1 MNHLVI
7 ILVAALSLLCFSCR
21 QNAAKQ
27 DAFDEQIAFIENNP
41 QLYLSKIDTTRYKEI
56 RNAETATE
64 FLLAYL
70 TRNYIDVTCYPPKP
84 LLLESIRIFRKN
96 HLNQQQL
103 EALFLL
109 AGIYRR
115 ENDLTNELQTIEQSI
130 GIANREDDKEWLF
143 HLYSY
148 LGDMYLRKYNTM
160 KYVRYQTIANQ
171 CIKDIPYEEMSLS
184 TRVQVAK
191 SLLYIDH
198 HEKAYRLLQAI
209 ENNISE
215 SNIYSPQV
223 YCLQGIALYKMEQWS
238 PCIEKVQKILPLIQT
253 NEQKF
258 VCHSILTYC
267 YYHINDT
274 VNAGKH
280 KGLAMSYDEDAATS
294 LIEIEFYKLCAEFAR
309 QNHNGEEETA
319 CLHKTVERYETML
332 DSLGGES
339 LDEAIQAYT
348 RIYEKGIYE
357 RDLTIYRYVILGF
370 ILMLIIGLVVYINR
384 RKKFAYRLIA
394 LQQQIQSLENL
405 KDIKDETKSLILR
418 DFEIAKQIAMLKYTQ
433 KEQMAKF
440 FKDLEKLKLTKGN
453 HLLATQWEQFYTHI
467 DISFDN
473 FHSLLVKTHPGL
485 NEKEIQ
491 LCCLLVAGFRTEE
504 IAAIWMQSV
513 YSVHKY
519 KTNVRKKIN
528 APEAS
533 DIIAVLKGEL
543 YREK

>member
-7 ILVAALSLLCFSCR
+7 IFVAALSLLCFSCR

-215 SNIYSPQV
+215 SNIYYPQV

-238 PCIEKVQKILPLIQT
+238 PCIEKIEKILPLIQT

-280 KGLAMSYDEDAATS
+280 KGLAMSYDRNVYALPGRIDDDRSRGCNWLIRSRSAEPVFSLEDLAAGMG
-294 LIEIEFYKLCAEFAR
+294 LRMGEGVRRKIPEDYVREVFAGR
-309 QNHNGEEETA
+309 
-319 CLHKTVERYETML
+319 L
-332 DSLGGES
+332 DSRKIGDLAAVISAVRRNRGITVDELAVMLGRPWKE
-339 LDEAIQAYT
+339 T
-348 RIYEKGIYE
+348 RE
-357 RDLTIYRYVILGF
+357 YV
-370 ILMLIIGLVVYINR
+370 
-384 RKKFAYRLIA
+384 
-394 LQQQIQSLENL
+394 
-405 KDIKDETKSLILR
+405 
-418 DFEIAKQIAMLKYTQ
+418 AML
-433 KEQMAKF
+433 EQDGM
-440 FKDLEKLKLTKGN
+440 
-453 HLLATQWEQFYTHI
+453 LAV
-467 DISFDN
+467 DI
-473 FHSLLVKTHPGL
+473 
-485 NEKEIQ
+485 
-491 LCCLLVAGFRTEE
+491 
-504 IAAIWMQSV
+504 MQRCSICV
-513 YSVHKY
+513 G
-519 KTNVRKKIN
+519 RQ
-528 APEAS
+528 
-533 DIIAVLKGEL
+533 
-543 YREK
+543 